1 MKTERVSKVLFN
13 GIELPDIWP
22 PRYEE
27 PKKRQ
32 EMPLPYLEHKPEVI
46 PINVGRQLFVD
57 DFLIQSSDL
66 QKVFHTP
73 EFYPYNPV
81 LKVDREWENTVEGYP
96 YAAPFSDGIWFD
108 PEDNKFKMW
117 YLAGAGTINTVKH
130 SLCTCYAESEDG
142 IHWVKPELDVVP
154 GTNIVDTTNRDSAT
168 IWLDRKE
175 TDPQKRYKMFSVEYK
190 EDYIQWQ
197 YVLKYSAD
205 GIHWSKG
212 VAQSGAVSDR
222 STAFYNPFIEKWV
235 LSMRHHN
242 SVSWRSRAY
251 LENDDPEMAVSLAHR
266 LREGTTDKNVVFWF
280 TPDDKE
286 KVHPDYPDVIPG
298 IYNFDAIAYESLM
311 LGLYSEWQG
320 PENNIC
326 REAMMPKRNEIQL
339 GYSRDG
345 FHFAR
350 PTHESFM
357 EVNTD
362 KDESWNYGNMQSV
375 NGVPLIVDDKL
386 YFYSSGRCKNGIWWD
401 SGTSCG
407 LAVLRRDGFCSV
419 HTDKA
424 GTLTTERVVFDGK
437 YLFVNADV
445 EGQLLVEILNESG
458 NVIPEFDYASCDIIT
473 GDSTKKLVS
482 WHGKTD
488 LSELAG
494 RNLQFRFII
503 EKGDLYS
510 FWVSPWES
518 GESRGMIPGGGPGM
532 SPTGVDVPF

>member
-32 EMPLPYLEHKPEVI
+32 EMSLPYLEHKPEVI

-311 LGLYSEWQG
+311 LGLYSQWQG

>member
-73 EFYPYNPV
+73 EFYSYNPV

-108 PEDNKFKMW
+108 PKDNKFKMW

-311 LGLYSEWQG
+311 LGLYSQWQG

-357 EVNTD
+357 EVNTE

-401 SGTSCG
+401 AGTSCG

-445 EGQLLVEILNESG
+445 EGQLLVEILNERG
-458 NVIPEFDYASCDIIT
+458 NVIPEFDCASCDIIT

>member
-73 EFYPYNPV
+73 EFYSYNPV

-108 PEDNKFKMW
+108 PKDNKFKMW

-311 LGLYSEWQG
+311 LGLYSQWQG

-362 KDESWNYGNMQSV
+362 KDESWNYGNMQSI

-401 SGTSCG
+401 AGTSCG

-458 NVIPEFDYASCDIIT
+458 NVIPEFDCASCDIIT

-488 LSELAG
+488 LNELAG

>member
-311 LGLYSEWQG
+311 LGLYSQWQG

>member
-73 EFYPYNPV
+73 EFYSYNPV

-108 PEDNKFKMW
+108 PKDNKFKMW

-311 LGLYSEWQG
+311 LGLYSQWQG

-357 EVNTD
+357 EVNTE

-401 SGTSCG
+401 AGTSCG

-424 GTLTTERVVFDGK
+424 GTLTTEIVVFDGK

-458 NVIPEFDYASCDIIT
+458 NVIPEFDCASCDIIT

>member
-73 EFYPYNPV
+73 EFYSYNPV

-108 PEDNKFKMW
+108 PKDNKFKMW

-311 LGLYSEWQG
+311 LGLYSQWEG

-357 EVNTD
+357 EVNTE

-401 SGTSCG
+401 AGTSCG

-458 NVIPEFDYASCDIIT
+458 NVIPEFDCASCDIIT

>member
-66 QKVFHTP
+66 EKVFHTP
-73 EFYPYNPV
+73 EFYSYNPV

-117 YLAGAGTINTVKH
+117 YLAGAGMINTVKH

-311 LGLYSEWQG
+311 LGLYSQWQG

-458 NVIPEFDYASCDIIT
+458 NVIPEFDCASCDIIT

>member
-66 QKVFHTP
+66 EKVFHTP
-73 EFYPYNPV
+73 EFYSYNPV

-251 LENDDPEMAVSLAHR
+251 LENDDPEVAVSLAHR

-311 LGLYSEWQG
+311 LGLYSQWQG

-458 NVIPEFDYASCDIIT
+458 NVIPEFDCASCDIIT

>member
-73 EFYPYNPV
+73 EFYSYNPV

-108 PEDNKFKMW
+108 PKDNKFKMW

-311 LGLYSEWQG
+311 LGLYSQWQG

-357 EVNTD
+357 EVNTE

-401 SGTSCG
+401 AGTSCG

-458 NVIPEFDYASCDIIT
+458 NVIPEFDCASCDIIT

>member
-73 EFYPYNPV
+73 EFYSYNPV

-108 PEDNKFKMW
+108 PKDNKFKMW

-175 TDPQKRYKMFSVEYK
+175 TNPQKRYKMFSVEYK

-311 LGLYSEWQG
+311 LGLYSQWQG

-357 EVNTD
+357 EVNTE

-401 SGTSCG
+401 AGTSCG

-458 NVIPEFDYASCDIIT
+458 NVIPEFDCASCDIIT

>member
-73 EFYPYNPV
+73 EFYSYNPV

-108 PEDNKFKMW
+108 PKDNKIKMW

-311 LGLYSEWQG
+311 LGLYSQWQG

-357 EVNTD
+357 EVNTE

-401 SGTSCG
+401 AGTSCG

-458 NVIPEFDYASCDIIT
+458 NVIPEFDCASCDIIT

>member
-66 QKVFHTP
+66 EKVFHTP
-73 EFYPYNPV
+73 EFYSYNPV

-311 LGLYSEWQG
+311 LGLYSQWQG

-401 SGTSCG
+401 AGTSCG

-458 NVIPEFDYASCDIIT
+458 NVIPEFDCASCDIIT

>member
-73 EFYPYNPV
+73 EFYSYNPV

-108 PEDNKFKMW
+108 PKDNKFKMW

-311 LGLYSEWQG
+311 LGLYSQWQG

-362 KDESWNYGNMQSV
+362 KDESWNYGNMQSI

-401 SGTSCG
+401 AGTSCG

-458 NVIPEFDYASCDIIT
+458 NAIPEFDCASCDIIT

>member
-66 QKVFHTP
+66 EKVFHTP
-73 EFYPYNPV
+73 EFYSYNPV

-311 LGLYSEWQG
+311 LGLYSQWQG

-458 NVIPEFDYASCDIIT
+458 NVIPEFDCASCDIIT

>member
-1 MKTERVSKVLFN
+1 MKTERASKVLFN

-66 QKVFHTP
+66 EKVFHTP
-73 EFYPYNPV
+73 EFYSYNPV

-311 LGLYSEWQG
+311 LGLYSQWQG

-458 NVIPEFDYASCDIIT
+458 NVIPEFDCASCDIIT

>member
-73 EFYPYNPV
+73 EFYSYNPV

-108 PEDNKFKMW
+108 PKDNKFKMW

-242 SVSWRSRAY
+242 RVSWRSRAY

-311 LGLYSEWQG
+311 LGLYSQWQG

-357 EVNTD
+357 EVNTE

-401 SGTSCG
+401 AGTSCG

-458 NVIPEFDYASCDIIT
+458 NVIPEFDCASCDIIT

>member
-73 EFYPYNPV
+73 EFYSYNPV

-108 PEDNKFKMW
+108 PKDNKFKMW

-311 LGLYSEWQG
+311 LGLYSQWQG

-458 NVIPEFDYASCDIIT
+458 NVIPEFDCASCDIIT

>member
-66 QKVFHTP
+66 EKVFHTP
-73 EFYPYNPV
+73 EFYSYNPV

-311 LGLYSEWQG
+311 LGLYSQWQG

-458 NVIPEFDYASCDIIT
+458 NVIPEFDCASCDIIT

-494 RNLQFRFII
+494 RNLEFRFII

>member
-503 EKGDLYS
+503 EKGDYIL
-510 FWVSPWES
+510 F
-518 GESRGMIPGGGPGM
+518 GCHRGK
-532 SPTGVDVPF
+532 VAKAEE

>member
-73 EFYPYNPV
+73 EFYSYNPV

-108 PEDNKFKMW
+108 PKDNKFKMW

-311 LGLYSEWQG
+311 LGLYSQWQG

-362 KDESWNYGNMQSV
+362 KDESWNYGNMQSI

-401 SGTSCG
+401 AGTSCG

-458 NVIPEFDYASCDIIT
+458 NVIPEFDCASCDIIT

>member
-73 EFYPYNPV
+73 EFYSYNPV

-108 PEDNKFKMW
+108 PKDNKFKMW

-311 LGLYSEWQG
+311 LGLYSQWQG

-357 EVNTD
+357 EVNTE

-401 SGTSCG
+401 AGTSCG

-458 NVIPEFDYASCDIIT
+458 NVIPEFDCASCDIIT

-482 WHGKTD
+482 WHGKID